1 MRNLYIKKCCI
12 ALLGVISIATL
23 ASCGG
28 NSSYNN
34 EETPLI
40 LSSDAF
46 DGVFNPFY
54 STSGSDSNAIS
65 LTQLGML
72 TNDKNGNIVCG
83 DDEATVVLE
92 YQEVIEG
99 TTKDVDLKTIYKF
112 VLKNNVKFSDGSN
125 LTIKDVLFNMYEYLD
140 PAYTGSTTMYSTDIV
155 GLQEYRTQESDE
167 KEQDEFMSQ
176 FEDTADTRIDLLISF
191 CEDVFDDNSNKIY
204 TSNEA
209 FRNDL
214 AYYISDMIDE
224 LDDKYEY
231 VESLTGKEK
240 EEALAKKAIE
250 VNTYNNV
257 LVDYDKAVELFKEEL
272 NTDYNNSLDSYKDI
286 VFVDSKGK
294 KYSNLLTTD
303 VETFLYNEGY
313 LYWSKKDAKLYSD
326 LENDVK
332 NLKNYTKELAIE
344 KILSDMVPN
353 KIIQIVSY
361 WATATDL
368 REYLTNLAMEEFF
381 QNDENERVYKN
392 ISGIQF
398 ANRFDSVEVN
408 GKEYPKA
415 EYDANGNLLPGLH
428 EVLIIEVNNIDPKAI
443 YNFSFSV
450 APMSYYSD
458 KDHIEAFDYEENF
471 GVEYASQTFQS
482 KVIKDP
488 DKIGVPMGAGPYQAA
503 KASGGLNPDDSEFLN
518 NNVLYYER
526 NPYYVLGSP
535 IIKKVRYQV
544 SNSNNMLNSLYTGE
558 LDYVQ
563 PNAKQ
568 ETIDELKSKASKGIS
583 YATSETSGYGYIG
596 VNASKVSS
604 MKVRQAIMHSINT
617 LDTVAYYKGTASA
630 LYRSMSLTSWT
641 YKKNTELSNATSYY
655 PFIGAE
661 VPADLDVVNPY
672 YKQFVLEHGLKTGD
686 KLSLELQIEFIEKLV
701 ESAGYA
707 KDGNGVYV
715 KGSDKLKM
723 TFTIAGESTDHP
735 AYQALSS
742 SANILNKCGFEITVS
757 TDAQALKKLSTGAL
771 TVWAAAWSATI
782 DPDMY
787 QVYHMDSTASSVKNW
802 GYDAI
807 KANPVKYS
815 EEYALLLELSDYI
828 EQGRETSDQTERAK
842 IYYHCLNLVMQ
853 LAVELPTYQRDDLY
867 AYNSNKIDASTL
879 NQDIS
884 PYAGLLHSMEKVSLL
899 IS

>member
-1 MRNLYIKKCCI
+1 MKKIKEFFKGLI
-12 ALLGVISIATL
+12 PSKRRLIQVYAALLYNANLMGFVTGNIFVGKSKMVCLPGMNCYSCPGAIGACPLGSLQTALSSKNYKTITYLIGILLLYSIILGRTICGWLCPGGLFQELLYKIKTPKLKKNRITRILSYSKYVLLVVLVIYIPIIFAISAGKTIPAFCKYICPIGTFEGAIGL
-23 ASCGG
+23 LS
-28 NSSYNN
+28 NPNN
-34 EETPLI
+34 ENYFDVLGPLFTWKFI
-40 LSSDAF
+40 LLIIFIVASIFIFRFFCRFFCPLGAIY
-46 DGVFNPFY
+46 GLFNKL
-54 STSGSDSNAIS
+54 SILGIKVNDEKCNGCNACVNHCKMDVKHVGDHECIMCGDCIDVCHANAIDWK
-65 LTQLGML
+65 LIRK
-72 TNDKNGNIVCG
+72 DI
-83 DDEATVVLE
+83 EA
-92 YQEVIEG
+92 
-99 TTKDVDLKTIYKF
+99 D
-112 VLKNNVKFSDGSN
+112 
-125 LTIKDVLFNMYEYLD
+125 YE
-140 PAYTGSTTMYSTDIV
+140 MN
-155 GLQEYRTQESDE
+155 
-167 KEQDEFMSQ
+167 K
-176 FEDTADTRIDLLISF
+176 
-191 CEDVFDDNSNKIY
+191 DNSNDLLQENIVEEPNTVEPDDLSLVEDVIQIKPTIIEETKPKKNKKRFIINLTTTILA
-204 TSNEA
+204 TSLLVAAILYSNVNWSKDIGVKREETITELSINTYDDEV
-209 FRNDL
+209 F
-214 AYYISDMIDE
+214 E
-224 LDDKYEY
+224 LDNKYTFIYFFDNFNEEEFLANYSVFEGKDVNFIAVSSYSNRELNQKYFDTSLNVTYAYDTEDKYLLRKF
-231 VESLTGKEK
+231 SG
-240 EEALAKKAIE
+240 
-250 VNTYNNV
+250 N
-257 LVDYDKAVELFKEEL
+257 
-272 NTDYNNSLDSYKDI
+272 
-286 VFVDSKGK
+286 
-294 KYSNLLTTD
+294 KY
-303 VETFLYNEGY
+303 
-313 LYWSKKDAKLYSD
+313 
-326 LENDVK
+326 
-332 NLKNYTKELAIE
+332 
-344 KILSDMVPN
+344 
-353 KIIQIVSY
+353 
-361 WATATDL
+361 
-368 REYLTNLAMEEFF
+368 
-381 QNDENERVYKN
+381 
-392 ISGIQF
+392 
-398 ANRFDSVEVN
+398 
-408 GKEYPKA
+408 
-415 EYDANGNLLPGLH
+415 
-428 EVLIIEVNNIDPKAI
+428 
-443 YNFSFSV
+443 
-450 APMSYYSD
+450 
-458 KDHIEAFDYEENF
+458 
-471 GVEYASQTFQS
+471 
-482 KVIKDP
+482 
-488 DKIGVPMGAGPYQAA
+488 
-503 KASGGLNPDDSEFLN
+503 
-518 NNVLYYER
+518 
-526 NPYYVLGSP
+526 PYYVLGSP

-686 KLSLELQIEFIEKLV
+686 KLSLQLQIEFIEKLV